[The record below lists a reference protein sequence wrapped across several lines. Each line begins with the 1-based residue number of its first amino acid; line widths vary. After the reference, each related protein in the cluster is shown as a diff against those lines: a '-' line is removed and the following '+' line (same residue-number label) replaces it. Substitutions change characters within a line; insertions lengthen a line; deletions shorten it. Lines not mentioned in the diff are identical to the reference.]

1 MATSFQWVQMILKNH
16 AGVIALWVAIVG
28 ITGYTA
34 YRDVPRET
42 IPEPQGEV
50 EKPVERPSVP
60 CVCDTSK
67 LESKLDAHIKE
78 YKGHS
83 ARFH

>member
-1 MATSFQWVQMILKNH
+1 MILKNH

-42 IPEPQGEV
+42 IQA
-50 EKPVERPSVP
+50 EKPVEAQP
-60 CVCDTSK
+60 CICDTSK

-78 YKGHS
+78 YKGHN